1 MLFRAGARY
10 ARPVTASRPFPQK
23 ILIYGVYGAG
33 KSTLALE
40 LSRRL
45 GLPWQPVDEMTW
57 EPGWKEVPM
66 PVQRDRIAA
75 VCRRKSWI
83 LDGAYKDWL
92 DVPLASADLVIGLDF
107 SRGLT
112 LRRLLRR
119 TARLVSTGE
128 VICNGNRETLGSVL
142 SSESII
148 LWHFASFGRKRRRMR
163 RWAADSPGPQVLLF
177 RTPAELDRWLDELS
191 PVSSARPRR

>member
-1 MLFRAGARY
+1 MTVR
-10 ARPVTASRPFPQK
+10 RPFPQR

-45 GLPWQPVDEMTW
+45 GLPWQPVDELTW

-75 VCRRKSWI
+75 ICRKKSWI

-92 DVPLASADLVIGLDF
+92 DLPLASADLVIGLDF

-119 TARLVSTGE
+119 TARLISTGE
-128 VICNGNRETLGSVL
+128 VICNGNRETLGSAL

-148 LWHFASFGRKRRRMR
+148 LWHFASYGRKRRRMR

-177 RTPAELDRWLDELS
+177 RTPAELDGWLAELS
-191 PVSSARPRR
+191 PVSSEGRAPS

>member
-1 MLFRAGARY
+1 MTLACARY
-10 ARPVTASRPFPQK
+10 ARPVTARRPFPQK

-45 GLPWQPVDEMTW
+45 GLPWQPVDELTW
-57 EPGWKEVPM
+57 EPGWKEVPT
-66 PVQRDRIAA
+66 PIQRDRIAA
-75 VCRRKSWI
+75 VCKRRSWI

-191 PVSSARPRR
+191 PVSSGRPPR